1 MLKQLIERQNRID
14 KKYGTNEELGAIY
27 TEGVTEFKLWAPTSK
42 KVTLSIYDKDNKLNL
57 IKEITL
63 KKEKD
68 GIWRYTEKNLDLD
81 GYFYQYTV
89 DGKKVFDP
97 YAKSIATFRMS
108 PQGKSLDGDEVA
120 KGAIIDL
127 KKTISV
133 NSLKIEN
140 FLSREDAIIYEVH
153 IRDFT
158 SEEGLITKN
167 KQGSYKAFIE
177 KLDYIKELGVTH
189 VQLLPIMKYLYGD
202 EENKEMEYHWSTKG
216 NNYNWGYDPYSYFSP
231 EGVYASNLKDPY
243 NRINELKEVIN
254 AIHERGMGVIL
265 DVVYTHMADKN
276 LLENIVPRYYFFYGE
291 NGEYVGGFG
300 NNLATTQK
308 MARRI
313 MLDSVRYWFEEY
325 KIDGMRFDMMGDADS
340 QSIEEAWKIA
350 KSINE
355 NAIFIGEG
363 WRTFQ
368 GYAYAKQGADQDWS
382 KDSNAVGMF
391 SDDFRNILKSGFQKE
406 GKPRFL
412 SNGKVNI
419 RNLFKNI
426 KAQPKNF
433 IPNTPGSVVQ
443 YIEAHDN
450 AVLHDTI
457 AMAMKYRTD
466 ENQEDIHKRI
476 RLGNFLVLTSQ
487 GVSFIHAGQECGRSK
502 EWKGEGL
509 PEHKYHNFDFGTFID
524 DSYDSTDYIN
534 SFKWSNLEKE
544 ENKKTLEFTKGLI
557 KLRKSEEKFRYK
569 SFEEIEKNMKLI
581 KNTGRDK
588 DLLIAY
594 KNDNYVVIINAD
606 TKTREINLDLGN
618 YVVLVDGDRVDNSG
632 ITDYKNI
639 KIEKDK
645 VEVNP
650 LTAVLLKRR

>member
-1 MLKQLIERQNRID
+1 MLKQLIGKQRKID
-14 KKYGTNEELGAIY
+14 KKYGNDEELGAIY

-42 KVTLSIYDKDNKLNL
+42 KVTLSIYDKNNKMHL
-57 IKEITL
+57 IKKIAL
-63 KKEKD
+63 KKEKN
-68 GIWRYTEKNLDLD
+68 GIWRYVENDLDLE
-81 GYFYQYTV
+81 GYFYQYMV

-97 YAKSIATFRMS
+97 YAKSMAIFRTT
-108 PQGKSLDGDEVA
+108 PQGNSLDGDDVA
-120 KGAIIDL
+120 KGAIVDM
-127 KKTISV
+127 KKTISM
-133 NSLKIEN
+133 NPFKIEN

-158 SEEGLITKN
+158 SEEGLITENIK
-167 KQGSYKAFIE
+167 GSYKAFIE
-177 KLDYIKELGVTH
+177 KLDYIKNLGVTH
-189 VQLLPIMKYLYGD
+189 IQLLPVMKYFYGD
-202 EENKEMEYHWSTKG
+202 EENKKMEYYWSTKG
-216 NNYNWGYDPYSYFSP
+216 NNYNWGYDPYSYFIP
-231 EGVYASNLKDPY
+231 EGSYASDPENPY
-243 NRINELKEVIN
+243 NRINELKELIN
-254 AIHERGMGVIL
+254 TIHEKGMGVIL
-265 DVVYTHMADKN
+265 DVVYTHMADKS
-276 LLENIVPRYYFFYGE
+276 LLDNIVPEYYFFYGE
-291 NGEYVGGFG
+291 NGEHVGGFG

-308 MARRI
+308 MTKRI

-340 QSIEEAWKIA
+340 QSIEEAWEIA

-355 NAIFIGEG
+355 KAIFIGEG

-450 AVLHDTI
+450 TVLHDTI
-457 AMAMKYRTD
+457 AMAMKYKVD
-466 ENQEDIHKRI
+466 DNQEDIHKRI

-502 EWKGEGL
+502 EWKGERS
-509 PEHKYHNFDFGTFID
+509 PEHKYHKFDFGTFID

-544 ENKKTLEFTKGLI
+544 ENKKTLELTKGLI

-569 SFEEIEKNMKLI
+569 SFKEIDKNIKLI
-581 KNTGRDK
+581 KNTGKDK

-594 KNDNYVVIINAD
+594 KNDDYIVIVNAD
-606 TKTREINLDLGN
+606 TKIREINLKVEN
-618 YVVLVDGDRVDNSG
+618 YIVLVDGDRVDNFG
-632 ITDYKNI
+632 IKDYKNI
-639 KIEKDK
+639 KIEKEK
-645 VEVNP
+645 IEVKP